1 MDAACAW
8 KAGFVI
14 LALKGMSTS
23 LDREIQLN
31 GEVFGGR
38 SGLKNIGECGA
49 VSLSDG
55 YKHFWVT

>member
-8 KAGFVI
+8 KAGCVI

-31 GEVFGGR
+31 GEVVGGR
-38 SGLKNIGECGA
+38 SGLRNIGERGA
-49 VSLSDG
+49 ISSSDE
-55 YKHFWVT
+55 YKYFWG